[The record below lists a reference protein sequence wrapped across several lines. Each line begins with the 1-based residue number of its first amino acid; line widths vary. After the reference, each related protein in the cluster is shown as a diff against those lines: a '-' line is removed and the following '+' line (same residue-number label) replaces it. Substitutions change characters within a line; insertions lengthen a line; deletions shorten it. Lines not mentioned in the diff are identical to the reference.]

1 MHDLRLASEATIT
14 CPPISAD
21 GESASRPTFRLVG
34 YTGAAIRQAWSRN
47 PLVVDLAGLQDA
59 GPVAVMLGHEYD
71 VDHAVGQASSVTN
84 TGTELVVEG
93 EVIGGSPEVQKVLDL
108 ARAGWQFQASIGA
121 NVGRIENIAAGEQ
134 VTVNGR
140 EFSGPISVVRA
151 SSLREVSIV
160 LFGADPHTSAAIAA
174 EANTECEPMAQ
185 AHDKPEDVVAS
196 EATAPGAVGN
206 VIPVTAGS
214 DGASLIDADTVAAKV
229 LEKIRGDILANIRAE
244 RPAAPAIHVA
254 APAATDERT
263 VTASLCLAAGLQ
275 DVERHFDERTLEA
288 ASKRRHGSVAEV
300 IVQAARAN
308 GYDGEGY
315 RLNSSNLRQVLK
327 AAFATHAIANVLSA
341 TYNKFLLQGFSAVES
356 VWDRISLIRS
366 VSDFKL
372 VTGIRVN
379 GGFEFEEVGNGGTL
393 KSADASDETRSFGAK
408 TYGRLSS
415 ITRTD
420 LINDDLGALSVVP
433 ARLGRGAA
441 TKLNKVFWSEFESSN
456 ASYFAKKTAAA
467 GNALSLDSL
476 EAAAT
481 AYAKLTDP
489 DGNPLAVA
497 PSVLLV
503 PKELELSAA
512 KLMQSGLLIGGST
525 VTTANNVLAGRY
537 QIVSSFYLSSATS
550 WWLAASPSELNAM
563 EVVFLNGQRT
573 PTVEQ
578 AEADFDTLGIA
589 VRGYHDWGV
598 AKGESRACYRMA
610 TA

>member
-14 CPPISAD
+14 CPPIAAD
-21 GESASRPTFRLVG
+21 GESAARPTFRLVG

-71 VDHAVGQASSVTN
+71 VDHAVGQASAVTN

-93 EVIGGSPEVQKVLDL
+93 EVIGSSPEVQKVLEL

-121 NVGRIENIAAGEQ
+121 NVGRIENVAAGEQ

-160 LFGADPHTSAAIAA
+160 LFGADPNTSAAIAA
-174 EANTECEPMAQ
+174 EASQECVPMAQ
-185 AHDKPEDVVAS
+185 ANDLPEDVVAS
-196 EATAPGAVGN
+196 EAPASGAV
-206 VIPVTAGS
+206 VPVTAGT

-229 LEKIRGDILANIRAE
+229 LEKIRGEILANMRAE
-244 RPAAPAIHVA
+244 RPAGPAIHVA

-263 VTASLCLAAGLQ
+263 VTASLCLAGGLQ

-300 IVQAARAN
+300 LVQAARAN
-308 GYDGEGY
+308 GYDGDGY
-315 RLNSSNLRQVLK
+315 RINTGNLRQVLK

-393 KSADASDETRSFGAK
+393 KSADASDETRTFGAK
-408 TYGRLSS
+408 TYGRISS

-456 ASYFAKKTAAA
+456 ASYYAKKSPAA

-497 PSVLLV
+497 PSILLV
-503 PKELELSAA
+503 PKELELAAA

-525 VTTANNVLAGRY
+525 VTTSQNVLAGRY
-537 QIVSSFYLSSATS
+537 QIVSSFYLSSATT
-550 WWLAASPSELNAM
+550 WWLAANPTELNAM

-598 AKGESRACYRMA
+598 AKGESKAMYRMA